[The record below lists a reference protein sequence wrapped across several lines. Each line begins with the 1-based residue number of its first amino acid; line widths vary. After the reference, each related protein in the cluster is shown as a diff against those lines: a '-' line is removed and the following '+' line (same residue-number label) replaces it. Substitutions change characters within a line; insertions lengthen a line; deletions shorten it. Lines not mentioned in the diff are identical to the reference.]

1 MALAPLIQ
9 AMLEPGFYPHPVDR
23 CRLIETH
30 ISWIILTGD
39 FAYKIKKPL
48 NLGFLDFSS
57 LEKRHHCCTEEL
69 RLNRRLAPTIYLDV
83 VAIGGSEQQPLFATE
98 PALEYAVRMRQ
109 FDPDAQLDHLLG
121 EDQLNDA
128 MIDALA
134 RKVAGFHRDIAHDE
148 APPEL
153 GQPQQVWQPMAE
165 NFQQIRQHLPAMAAD
180 PKLAQL
186 EKWSQAQFKQQHD
199 GLLKRRQQGFI
210 RECHGDMHL
219 ANIAWQDGQPLIFD
233 GIEFNP
239 SLRWID
245 VISEIAFLLM
255 DLHHYQRADLAWRFL
270 DGWLSE
276 SGDYAGLPLLRFY
289 IVYRAMVR
297 AKIAAIR
304 LAQLGHDD
312 AARQSISQEFD
323 DYLSLA
329 QSFSQQQHPR
339 LLICHGLSG
348 SGKSFLGQQ
357 LLQQLGAV
365 RLRSDVERKRL
376 FGLQAGERGTQ
387 EMYGVE
393 ASRNTYQHLAS
404 LSQRLLTEGY
414 TVLVDATFL
423 EGIERRYFR
432 LLAEKGGWPFYIL
445 HFSAAEKTLLQR
457 VAARSGDAS
466 DADTVILRRQ
476 LASYQ
481 PLDDTEEAVTL
492 LIDSEADSP
501 LKQVLAELGNA

>member
-1 MALAPLIQ
+1 MALPPLIQ
-9 AMLEPGFYPHPVDR
+9 AMLEPGFYPHPVEQ

-30 ISWIILTGD
+30 ISWIILTGAV
-39 FAYKIKKPL
+39 AYKIKKPL

-57 LEKRHHCCTEEL
+57 LEKRLHCCAEEL
-69 RLNRRLAPTIYLDV
+69 RLNRRLAPTIYLEV
-83 VAIGGSEQQPLFATE
+83 VAIGGNEQQPIFARE
-98 PALEYAVRMRQ
+98 PAIEYAVRMRQ
-109 FDPDAQLDHLLG
+109 FDPDTQLDHLLAAK
-121 EDQLNDA
+121 QLSAA

-134 RKVAGFHRDIAHDE
+134 RKVAGFHRDIAHGE

-153 GQPQQVWQPMAE
+153 GQPEQIWQPMAE

-180 PKLAQL
+180 PRLTQL
-186 EKWSQAQFKQQHD
+186 EQWSQRQYQQHHD
-199 GLLKRRQQGFI
+199 RLLERRQQGFI

-245 VISEIAFLLM
+245 VMSEIAFLLM

-276 SGDYAGLPLLRFY
+276 SGDYDGLPLLHFY
-289 IVYRAMVR
+289 MVYRAMVR

-304 LAQLGHDD
+304 LAQLSDD
-312 AARQSISQEFD
+312 GPACQSLRQEFE

-329 QSFSQQQHPR
+329 QSFGQQQHPR

-348 SGKSFLGQQ
+348 SGKSVLGQQ
-357 LLQQLGAV
+357 LLQQIGAV

-387 EMYGVE
+387 EMYGAE
-393 ASRNTYQHLAS
+393 ASRNTYQHLAN
-404 LSQRLLTEGY
+404 LSQRLLMAGY

-423 EGIERRYFR
+423 DGNERRYFR
-432 LLAEKGGWPFYIL
+432 VLAEEGGWPFYIL
-445 HFSAAEKTLLQR
+445 HFSAAEETLLRR

-466 DADTVILRRQ
+466 DADTAILRRQ

-481 PLDDTEEAVTL
+481 PLDGTEQSVTL
-492 LIDSEADSP
+492 LIDSESDAP
-501 LKQVLAELGNA
+501 LRPVLAALGNS